1 MDNSISKNK
10 LFTAACISL
19 IVTAMTFAIRA
30 GILTDLGVQ
39 FELSDTQLGYINSLA
54 FLGFPVATVI
64 GGLLYNVLGA
74 RKLMIIAFFSHLIGL
89 VLTIYAGG
97 FEALLI
103 SSFFIGFA
111 NGSVEAACNPLIAD
125 MYTKNRTTMLNKF
138 HVWFPG
144 GIVIGALMV
153 TFMNTEIIDINLFYT
168 NFSVVN
174 PFFLDWQYKIAVML
188 IPTVIYGYLFFK
200 EEFPESE
207 NIETNTSTNIR
218 SLVSPLFLFI
228 VACMTLTAISEF
240 GPQQWIER
248 ILGNSGANPMLI
260 LAMVTGIMALG
271 RYFAGP
277 IIHKLNPIGVLLMSA
292 VLTSIAVYSMSIAGG
307 NMIYIA
313 AILFA
318 FGVCY
323 FWPTMIGFVSE
334 YIPKTGALG
343 MSLVGGAG
351 MLSTAIWQPVIGSWL
366 DEEKQI
372 ALNSGV
378 SEEAA
383 QVLAGQ
389 AALGNMAFFPLLL
402 VILFGLLFLFKNKL
416 NQFNKPIDIN
426 FSSSGRIKRLDYL
439 VSVILYFIITFLI
452 GVILGS
458 FGITDENIYGQG
470 MILLAIAPFFV
481 WLIMQGTKRCHDR
494 GNSGWYQLIPIYIL
508 WMILGIGD
516 DNKNKYDT
524 SKKE

>member
-125 MYTKNRTTMLNKF
+125 MYTKNRTAMLNKF

-144 GIVIGALMV
+144 GIVIGAL
-153 TFMNTEIIDINLFYT
+153 TSKFMSDFGMG
-168 NFSVVN
+168 
-174 PFFLDWQYKIAVML
+174 WQIQIAIMIL
-188 IPTVIYGYLFFK
+188 PTLIYGYLFFK
-200 EEFPESE
+200 EEFPESQH
-207 NIETNTSTNIR
+207 IETDTSVNIK
-218 SLVSPLFLFI
+218 SLFSPLFLFI
-228 VACMTLTAISEF
+228 MACMTLTAISEF

-292 VLTSIAVYSMSIAGG
+292 ILTSAAVYSMSIAEG
-307 NMIYIA
+307 NMIYFA

-334 YIPKTGALG
+334 YLPKTGALG

-366 DEEKQI
+366 DAEKEI
-372 ALNSGV
+372 ALASGIAQ
-378 SEEAA
+378 EAA
-383 QVLAGQ
+383 ELVAGK
-389 AALGNMAFFPLLL
+389 AALGNMVYFPLALIVL
-402 VILFGLLFLFKNKL
+402 FGILFAFGKKL
-416 NQFNKPIDIN
+416 EEK
-426 FSSSGRIKRLDYL
+426 RIPQA
-439 VSVILYFIITFLI
+439 
-452 GVILGS
+452 G
-458 FGITDENIYGQG
+458 
-470 MILLAIAPFFV
+470 
-481 WLIMQGTKRCHDR
+481 
-494 GNSGWYQLIPIYIL
+494 
-508 WMILGIGD
+508 
-516 DNKNKYDT
+516 
-524 SKKE
+524 

>member
-125 MYTKNRTTMLNKF
+125 MYTKNRTAMLNKF

-144 GIVIGALMV
+144 GIVIGAL
-153 TFMNTEIIDINLFYT
+153 TSKFMSDFGMG
-168 NFSVVN
+168 
-174 PFFLDWQYKIAVML
+174 WQIQIAIMI
-188 IPTVIYGYLFFK
+188 IPTLIYGYLFFK
-200 EEFPESE
+200 EEFPESQH
-207 NIETNTSTNIR
+207 IETDTSVNIK
-218 SLVSPLFLFI
+218 SLFSPLFLFI
-228 VACMTLTAISEF
+228 IACMTLTAISEF

-292 VLTSIAVYSMSIAGG
+292 ILTSAAVYSMSIAEG
-307 NMIYIA
+307 NMIYFA

-334 YIPKTGALG
+334 YLPKTGALG

-366 DEEKQI
+366 DAEKEI
-372 ALNSGV
+372 ALASGIAQ
-378 SEEAA
+378 EAA
-383 QVLAGQ
+383 ELVAGK
-389 AALGNMAFFPLLL
+389 AALGNMVYFPLALIVL
-402 VILFGLLFLFKNKL
+402 FGILFAFGKKL
-416 NQFNKPIDIN
+416 EEK
-426 FSSSGRIKRLDYL
+426 RIPQA
-439 VSVILYFIITFLI
+439 
-452 GVILGS
+452 G
-458 FGITDENIYGQG
+458 
-470 MILLAIAPFFV
+470 
-481 WLIMQGTKRCHDR
+481 
-494 GNSGWYQLIPIYIL
+494 
-508 WMILGIGD
+508 
-516 DNKNKYDT
+516 
-524 SKKE
+524 

>member
-125 MYTKNRTTMLNKF
+125 MYTKNRTAMLNKF

-144 GIVIGALMV
+144 GIVIGAL
-153 TFMNTEIIDINLFYT
+153 TSKFMSDFGMGWQIQI
-168 NFSVVN
+168 SVM
-174 PFFLDWQYKIAVML
+174 I
-188 IPTVIYGYLFFK
+188 IPTLIYGYLFFK
-200 EEFPESE
+200 EEFPESQH
-207 NIETNTSTNIR
+207 IETDTSVNIK
-218 SLVSPLFLFI
+218 SLFSPLFLFI
-228 VACMTLTAISEF
+228 IACMTLTAISEF

-292 VLTSIAVYSMSIAGG
+292 ILTSAAVYSMSIAEG
-307 NMIYIA
+307 NMIYFA

-334 YIPKTGALG
+334 YLPKTGALG

-366 DEEKQI
+366 DVEKEI
-372 ALNSGV
+372 ALASGV
-378 SEEAA
+378 AQEAA
-383 QVLAGQ
+383 ELVAGK
-389 AALGNMAFFPLLL
+389 AALGNMVYFPLALIVL
-402 VILFGLLFLFKNKL
+402 FGILFAFGKKL
-416 NQFNKPIDIN
+416 EEK
-426 FSSSGRIKRLDYL
+426 RIPQA
-439 VSVILYFIITFLI
+439 
-452 GVILGS
+452 G
-458 FGITDENIYGQG
+458 
-470 MILLAIAPFFV
+470 
-481 WLIMQGTKRCHDR
+481 
-494 GNSGWYQLIPIYIL
+494 
-508 WMILGIGD
+508 
-516 DNKNKYDT
+516 
-524 SKKE
+524 

>member
-125 MYTKNRTTMLNKF
+125 MYTKNRTAMLNKF

-144 GIVIGALMV
+144 GIVIGAL
-153 TFMNTEIIDINLFYT
+153 TSKFMSDFGMG
-168 NFSVVN
+168 
-174 PFFLDWQYKIAVML
+174 WQIQIAVMI
-188 IPTVIYGYLFFK
+188 IPTLIYGYLFFK
-200 EEFPESE
+200 EEFPESQH
-207 NIETNTSTNIR
+207 IETDTSVNIK
-218 SLVSPLFLFI
+218 SLFSPLFLFI
-228 VACMTLTAISEF
+228 IACMTLTAISEF

-292 VLTSIAVYSMSIAGG
+292 ILTSAAVYSMSIAEG
-307 NMIYIA
+307 NMIYFA

-334 YIPKTGALG
+334 YLPKTGALG

-366 DEEKQI
+366 DAEKEI
-372 ALNSGV
+372 ALASGIAQ
-378 SEEAA
+378 EAA
-383 QVLAGQ
+383 ELVAGK
-389 AALGNMAFFPLLL
+389 AALGNMVYFPLALIVL
-402 VILFGLLFLFKNKL
+402 FGILFSFRKKL
-416 NQFNKPIDIN
+416 EEK
-426 FSSSGRIKRLDYL
+426 RIPQA
-439 VSVILYFIITFLI
+439 
-452 GVILGS
+452 G
-458 FGITDENIYGQG
+458 
-470 MILLAIAPFFV
+470 
-481 WLIMQGTKRCHDR
+481 
-494 GNSGWYQLIPIYIL
+494 
-508 WMILGIGD
+508 
-516 DNKNKYDT
+516 
-524 SKKE
+524 

>member
-64 GGLLYNVLGA
+64 GGLLYNILGA

-125 MYTKNRTTMLNKF
+125 MYTKNRTAMLNKF

-144 GIVIGALMV
+144 GIVIGAL
-153 TFMNTEIIDINLFYT
+153 TSKFMSDFGMG
-168 NFSVVN
+168 
-174 PFFLDWQYKIAVML
+174 WQIQIAIMI
-188 IPTVIYGYLFFK
+188 IPTLIYGYLFFK
-200 EEFPESE
+200 EEFPESQH
-207 NIETNTSTNIR
+207 IETDTSVNIK
-218 SLVSPLFLFI
+218 SLFSPLFLFI
-228 VACMTLTAISEF
+228 MACMTLTAISEF

-292 VLTSIAVYSMSIAGG
+292 ILTSAAVYSMSIAEG
-307 NMIYIA
+307 NMIYFA

-334 YIPKTGALG
+334 YLPKTGALG

-366 DEEKQI
+366 DAEKEI
-372 ALNSGV
+372 ALASGIAQ
-378 SEEAA
+378 EAA
-383 QVLAGQ
+383 ELVAGK
-389 AALGNMAFFPLLL
+389 AALGNMVYFPLALIVL
-402 VILFGLLFLFKNKL
+402 FGILFAFGKKL
-416 NQFNKPIDIN
+416 EEK
-426 FSSSGRIKRLDYL
+426 RIPQA
-439 VSVILYFIITFLI
+439 
-452 GVILGS
+452 G
-458 FGITDENIYGQG
+458 
-470 MILLAIAPFFV
+470 
-481 WLIMQGTKRCHDR
+481 
-494 GNSGWYQLIPIYIL
+494 
-508 WMILGIGD
+508 
-516 DNKNKYDT
+516 
-524 SKKE
+524 